1 MSLLLAAVAPFSIIP
16 VADLP
21 QSAADP
27 CVARADVPGV
37 SPPRKMTIDDLV
49 ELADIGRS
57 DPNETPSPFGL
68 SPDNK
73 RVAFAVR
80 RANAATNSYCERLL
94 VMPLDASEAPREL
107 DRGGDFPRDDF
118 RLRDFP
124 SVVAGWAKVS
134 APRWS
139 PDGRR
144 IAFLKR
150 MAGSRQVWLVED
162 REGGTARQA
171 TTMPD
176 DIDEFAWLPDGK
188 GLVVATRPGIRLA
201 AEEIA
206 RKARSGFL
214 YDKTISPQFSE
225 RPMPMGDIAPQ
236 YTTIALESGSV
247 RASSAVE
254 TAILTPSQPSGRPE
268 NARGLVAGPEG
279 WSAWLEPKFPE
290 RFISPTRLVLSGPD
304 GKRLNCSAP
313 ECEGILRMWWSD
325 SERALFAVQKSGWG
339 QAGMAILRWD
349 AGAPE
354 PRRLVEGDVMLLGC
368 RPAVREIICGRED
381 ATSPRRVVAVDS
393 KTGSLRLIYDPNARV
408 GTLSLGK
415 AQRFRFRNAYGV
427 ESYADLVLPPDHR
440 LGQRHPLIVV
450 QYISHGFLRG
460 GSGDEVPIQALAARG
475 FAVLSFASPTY
486 IPAVAEKYKTGTEVL
501 RANRSD
507 WLDQRSVQSSLDM
520 ALDQAIATGA
530 VDSERIGLTGWSAG
544 VSTAQFALINSPRYK
559 AVSLGSCCEDMYS
572 FALEAGPTFT
582 DFARSIGYRLF
593 EEDAEE
599 FWRPMSLI
607 LNADRID
614 VPILIQNA
622 DSEYE
627 GGLDVHEVFKQKGKP
642 IELHIFENETHYKW
656 QPAHRLAVYERTT
669 EWFEFWLLKRRNCAS
684 DREPQYA
691 RWLAMKGAPTA
702 AELTCTPAY

>member
-27 CVARADVPGV
+27 CVARADVPAV

-171 TTMPD
+171 TKMLD
-176 DIDEFAWLPDGK
+176 DIDDFAWLPDGK

-201 AEEIA
+201 AEAIA
-206 RKARSGFL
+206 QKAPRGFL
-214 YDKTISPQFSE
+214 YDKTISPQFSA
-225 RPMPMGDIAPQ
+225 RPMPMGDMAPQ
-236 YTTIALESGSV
+236 YATIAFPSGSV
-247 RASSAVE
+247 RASSAEE
-254 TAILTPSQPSGRPE
+254 TAILTPSRPSGPPE
-268 NARGLVAGPEG
+268 SAPGHVVGPDS

-290 RFISPTRLVLSGPD
+290 RFISPTRLVLSGPA
-304 GKRLNCSAP
+304 GKRLSCSTP

-325 SERALFAVQKSGWG
+325 SERALFAVQKSDWG

-354 PRRLVEGDVMLLGC
+354 PRRLLAGDAMLLGC
-368 RPAVREIICGRED
+368 RHAVREIICGYED
-381 ATSPRRVVAVDS
+381 ATTPRRIVAVDS
-393 KTGSLRLIYDPNARV
+393 TTGAMRLIHDPNAGI

-415 AQRFRFRNAYGV
+415 VQRFRFRNAYGV
-427 ESYADLVLPPDHR
+427 ESYADLVLPPGHR
-440 LGQRHPLIVV
+440 PGQRHPLVVV
-450 QYISHGFLRG
+450 QYVSHGFLRG
-460 GSGDEVPIQALAARG
+460 GSGDEVPIQPLAAKG
-475 FAVLSFASPTY
+475 FAVLSVASTNY
-486 IPAVAEKYKTGTEVL
+486 IPAVTEKYKTGTELL
-501 RANRSD
+501 RANRVD
-507 WLDQRSVQSSLDM
+507 WLDQRNVQSSLDM
-520 ALDQAIATGA
+520 ALDHAIATGA
-530 VDSERIGLTGWSAG
+530 VDSEKIGLTGWSAG
-544 VSTAQFALINSPRYK
+544 VSAAQFALINSPRYN

-572 FALEAGPTFT
+572 FALEAGPAFT
-582 DFARSIGYRLF
+582 AFARSIGYRFF
-593 EEDAEE
+593 EEKAEE

-607 LNADRID
+607 LNADRIE

-642 IELHIFENETHYKW
+642 IELHVFENETHYKW
-656 QPAHRLAVYERTT
+656 QPAHRRAVYERTI
-669 EWFEFWLLKRRNCAS
+669 EWFDFWLMKRRNC
-684 DREPQYA
+684 EPGRDEQYE
-691 RWLAMKGAPTA
+691 RWLAMKGAPA
-702 AELTCTPAY
+702 RGDLTCVSL